1 MPKSKRI
8 KLTDIRIAIAKECI
22 LYKDYSKETITR
34 ITKAY
39 LAQIKK
45 DCKDIEHWRYKNSNR
60 QGMSYIRRL
69 FKPPTVSVN
78 ATKVQF
84 EIDKLKNEKATNSRK
99 FCKWMH

>member
-45 DCKDIEHWRYKNSNR
+45 DGKDIEHWRKK
-60 QGMSYIRRL
+60 
-69 FKPPTVSVN
+69 KPPTVTVN

-84 EIDKLKNEKATNSRK
+84 EIEKLKKE
-99 FCKWMH
+99 WHI

>member
-22 LYKDYSKETITR
+22 LYEDYSKETITR

-39 LAQIKK
+39 LAQLKK
-45 DCKDIEHWRYKNSNR
+45 DLKDIEHWRYS
-60 QGMSYIRRL
+60 
-69 FKPPTVSVN
+69 KPPTVSIN

-84 EIDKLKNEKATNSRK
+84 EIDKLKKHNEK
-99 FCKWMH
+99 

>member
-22 LYKDYSKETITR
+22 IYEDYSKETITR

-45 DCKDIEHWRYKNSNR
+45 DGKDIEHWRKKR
-60 QGMSYIRRL
+60 V
-69 FKPPTVSVN
+69 PTVSVN
-78 ATKVQF
+78 VTKVQF
-84 EIDKLKNEKATNSRK
+84 EIEKLKENGTFNNTN
-99 FCKWMH
+99 

>member
-22 LYKDYSKETITR
+22 LYEDYSKKTITR

-39 LAQIKK
+39 LAQLKK
-45 DCKDIEHWRYKNSNR
+45 DFKDIEHWRYK
-60 QGMSYIRRL
+60 
-69 FKPPTVSVN
+69 KPPTVSVN

-84 EIDKLKNEKATNSRK
+84 EIEKLKKNGTFNNTN
-99 FCKWMH
+99 